1 MGLLILILGLI
12 VFFGAHTFVTF
23 REARAAAIE
32 RLGLTGY
39 RALFALVS
47 LAGLALIVW
56 GFGQYRAHDWIQVW
70 SPPAFMRHITVGLM
84 LFAVILFTAAFIPSH
99 IKAKAKHPMLAGVKT
114 WALAHL
120 LSNGDLGSILLFGS
134 FLAWG
139 VYARIAAKRRGDVGR
154 RPRRR
159 AGPTTSSWSCSA
171 SSFISRS
178 ATPSIRS
185 SSACRCSGMIPKSLF
200 VQVMRKTRNQ
210 AGRDQPLPPDIRARK
225 GGEPIVC
232 LTSYHAHTARI
243 VDKHCDVILVGDSLG
258 MVMHGLETT
267 VPVTLDMMILQG
279 HAVMRGSKRALVV
292 VDMPFGSYEA
302 SKEQA
307 FMNAARVLK
316 ETGCGAI
323 KVEGGTRMAETI
335 RFLVERG
342 VPVMAH
348 VGLTPQ
354 AINVIGSF
362 RAQGRE
368 EADWARI
375 EDDALAVAEAGAFSV
390 VIEAV
395 AEPLARKLTA
405 AVQIPT
411 IGIGASVAC
420 DGQILV
426 LEDMLGLSPR
436 VPKFVK
442 RYTDLGPGI
451 DKAIADY
458 AAEVRAR
465 TFPGPRARLCDEG
478 QKALNP

>member
-1 MGLLILILGLI
+1 
-12 VFFGAHTFVTF
+12 VSVQN
-23 REARAAAIE
+23 EVK
-32 RLGLTGY
+32 RL
-39 RALFALVS
+39 
-47 LAGLALIVW
+47 
-56 GFGQYRAHDWIQVW
+56 
-70 SPPAFMRHITVGLM
+70 
-84 LFAVILFTAAFIPSH
+84 TA
-99 IKAKAKHPMLAGVKT
+99 
-114 WALAHL
+114 
-120 LSNGDLGSILLFGS
+120 
-134 FLAWG
+134 
-139 VYARIAAKRRGDVGR
+139 
-154 RPRRR
+154 
-159 AGPTTSSWSCSA
+159 
-171 SSFISRS
+171 
-178 ATPSIRS
+178 
-185 SSACRCSGMIPKSLF
+185 
-200 VQVMRKTRNQ
+200 
-210 AGRDQPLPPDIRARK
+210 PDILARK

-258 MVMHGLETT
+258 MVMHGFETT

-292 VDMPFGSYEA
+292 IDMPFGTYEA

-307 FMNAARVLK
+307 FMNAVRVLK

-335 RFLVERG
+335 AFLVERG
-342 VPVMAH
+342 IPVMGH

-354 AINVIGSF
+354 SINTIGSF

-368 EADWARI
+368 EADWGRI
-375 EDDALAVAEAGAFSV
+375 EQDALAVAQAGAFSM

-405 AVQIPT
+405 AVRIPT

-426 LEDMLGLSPR
+426 MEDMLGLSPR

-442 RYTDLGPGI
+442 RYTELGPGI
-451 DKAIADY
+451 DKAIGDY

-465 TFPGPRARLCDEG
+465 TFPGPEHVYPMKG
-478 QKALNP
+478 KKP